1 MSNLIRW
8 SPFGHVS
15 PFPRRHF
22 GHRAFAPPA
31 WFGDLPA
38 PFYGRLPSYGFDID
52 ETDAAYVVSAAVPG
66 LAPADIKV
74 ELEGR
79 SLTISGE
86 TKSGGGRRRRLP
98 PPELRLGPPLAASAR
113 GRRRRFDHRVLRE
126 RRADRHHPQA
136 RGGAGQGDRGEGRL
150 AVRSGIGRGEGAVI
164 GAAPSFCL
172 QMGRGVAEEREANA
186 PTPAGGLA

>member
-31 WFGDLPA
+31 WLGDLPA
-38 PFYGRLPSYGFDID
+38 SFYGRLPSYGFNID

-86 TKSGGGRRRRLP
+86 TKAEEEGGDGYRRRSFGSVHRSLRLP
-98 PPELRLGPPLAASAR
+98 EGVDADSITASCENGVLTVTIPKPEAA
-113 GRRRRFDHRVLRE
+113 
-126 RRADRHHPQA
+126 RAKA
-136 RGGAGQGDRGEGRL
+136 IE
-150 AVRSGIGRGEGAVI
+150 VK
-164 GAAPSFCL
+164 
-172 QMGRGVAEEREANA
+172 VA
-186 PTPAGGLA
+186 